1 VDNARI
7 NHDLGK
13 TKVNAQGQVIFYHEP
28 WRYYFIGRNMFY
40 CHMKWGG
47 FRAIYHLWK
56 SVKGQ
61 YEALKT
67 IEEVDHTQVWK
78 FFKLGIRDVFL
89 FWMFFKKR
97 NELFLR
103 KLLINTKNLPT

>member
-78 FFKLGIRDVFL
+78 FFKLGIRDALL

-103 KLLINTKNLPT
+103 KLLINT